1 MKNHTRSCPGK
12 MFVHIVNGTVGL
24 PYFPPPF
31 HLFGNVS
38 HIQNM
43 DLGQQDL
50 RPSFQLISL
59 TVLFKDVFSINT
71 SQAIINILDKKVK
84 WSALTGG
91 CQRHF
96 YVTDLASQP
105 EVCKVVERVMKPLI
119 DYVQAIY
126 PSLVCVKL
134 GAPLT
139 LPKCPSQ

>member
-1 MKNHTRSCPGK
+1 

-31 HLFGNVS
+31 HLCGNVS
-38 HIQNM
+38 HIWNM

-50 RPSFQLISL
+50 SPSFQLISP
-59 TVLFKDVFSINT
+59 TALFKDVFSIDKH
-71 SQAIINILDKKVK
+71 QAINNILNKKGK
-84 WSALTGG
+84 WSTLAGG

-105 EVCKVVERVMKPLI
+105 EVCKVVEWVMKPLI

-126 PSLVCVKL
+126 PFLVVL
-134 GAPLT
+134 SWVHFGLF
-139 LPKCPSQ
+139 